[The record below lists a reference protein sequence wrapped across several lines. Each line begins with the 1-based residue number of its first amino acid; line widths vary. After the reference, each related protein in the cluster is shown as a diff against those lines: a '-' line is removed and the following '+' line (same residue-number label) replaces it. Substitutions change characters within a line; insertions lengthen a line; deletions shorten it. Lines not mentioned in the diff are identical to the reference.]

1 MILTFT
7 FLIMLASSVYLIL
20 YTSHLTRRTQQELK
34 KQVVTK
40 AVTDTRQEVSLQEV
54 RSHLLVE
61 AV

>member
-20 YTSHLTRRTQQELK
+20 YTSHLTRRTHQELK

-40 AVTDTRQEVSLQEV
+40 AVTDTTQEVSLQEV
-54 RSHLLVE
+54 GSHLLVE